1 MDGQFFQTSAIF
13 SWVILPLL
21 IFSLRLIDVTIGT
34 LRIIYVSKGMKFYSA
49 VCGFFEV
56 LIWLIAI
63 TQIMQNLSNFMM
75 YIAYAGGFATGNIV
89 GIYIESKLAIGYA
102 ALRIITQK
110 DATSLVN
117 HLRLKEYGV
126 TVVGARGVS
135 GRVRIVFTIVKR
147 KDLKELI
154 EIVKQYN
161 PKAFFSLEDIR
172 AVSSGTF
179 SPDKHRYFSW
189 QHQIKKIK

>member
-1 MDGQFFQTSAIF
+1 MDIQMLQHSDIF

-21 IFSLRLIDVTIGT
+21 IFLLRLVDVTIGT

-49 VCGFFEV
+49 ACGFFEV

-63 TQIMQNLSNFMM
+63 TQVMQNLTNFMM
-75 YIAYAGGFATGNIV
+75 YIAYAGGFAAGNMV
-89 GIYIESKLAIGYA
+89 GIFIESKLAIGYA

-110 DATSLVN
+110 DAADLVQ
-117 HLRLKEYGV
+117 HLRAKDYGV
-126 TVVGARGVS
+126 TVVGARGIS

-147 KDLKELI
+147 KDIGELVAI
-154 EIVKQYN
+154 IKHYN
-161 PKAFFSLEDIR
+161 PNAFFSLEDIR

-179 SPDKHRYFSW
+179 SPPRNRYFSW
-189 QHQIKKIK
+189 QNQIKKMK

>member
-1 MDGQFFQTSAIF
+1 MDIEFLKGSTLL

-21 IFSLRLIDVTIGT
+21 IFALRLVDVTIGT

-89 GIYIESKLAIGYA
+89 GIFIESKLAIGYA

-117 HLRLKEYGV
+117 HLRAKDYGV

-147 KDLKELI
+147 KDLEKLI

-172 AVSSGTF
+172 SVSSGTF
-179 SPDKHRYFSW
+179 SPNKNRYFSW
-189 QHQIKKIK
+189 QNQIKKMR

>member
-1 MDGQFFQTSAIF
+1 M
-13 SWVILPLL
+13 
-21 IFSLRLIDVTIGT
+21 
-34 LRIIYVSKGMKFYSA
+34 
-49 VCGFFEV
+49 

-75 YIAYAGGFATGNIV
+75 YITFAGGFSAGNIV
-89 GIYIESKLAIGYA
+89 GIFIESKLAIGYA

-110 DATSLVN
+110 DAADLVN
-117 HLRLKEYGV
+117 HLRAKDYGV

-147 KDLKELI
+147 KDLNAVIK
-154 EIVKQYN
+154 IVKQYN

-172 AVSSGTF
+172 SVNSGTF
-179 SPDKHRYFSW
+179 SPPKNRYFSW
-189 QHQIKKIK
+189 QSQIKKMK

>member
-1 MDGQFFQTSAIF
+1 M
-13 SWVILPLL
+13 L
-21 IFSLRLIDVTIGT
+21 IFSLRLVDVTIGT

-63 TQIMQNLSNFMM
+63 TQIMKNLSNFMM

-110 DATSLVN
+110 DATLLVD
-117 HLRLKEYGV
+117 HLRAKDYGV
-126 TVVGARGVS
+126 TVVGARGLS

-147 KDLKELI
+147 KDLNELI
-154 EIVKQYN
+154 EIVKQFN
-161 PKAFFSLEDIR
+161 PNAFYSLEDIR

-179 SPDKHRYFSW
+179 SPKQNRHFSW
-189 QHQIKKIK
+189 PAQIKKMK